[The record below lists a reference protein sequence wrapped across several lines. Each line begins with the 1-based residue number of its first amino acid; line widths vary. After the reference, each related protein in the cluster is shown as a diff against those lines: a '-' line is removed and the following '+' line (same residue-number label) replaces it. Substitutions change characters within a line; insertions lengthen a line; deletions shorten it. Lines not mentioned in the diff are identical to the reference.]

1 MKYILSFYMKVYQIN
16 RDDLDPTFYINATF
30 NGRIVSFIS
39 TFNHFPILFVSH
51 AKTGSLVM
59 LLDVK
64 ECCFYRNSLLSR
76 EYFSHR
82 SE

>member
-1 MKYILSFYMKVYQIN
+1 MKVYQIS
-16 RDDLDPTFYINATF
+16 RDDLVPTFYINVTF

-39 TFNHFPILFVSH
+39 TFNHFPILFVSC
-51 AKTGSLVM
+51 AKFGSLVV

-64 ECCFYRNSLLSR
+64 ERYFYKDSLLSW
-76 EYFSHR
+76 EYSLG